1 MLEIKDFRFQTNVS
15 YEGYQCKSDASA
27 CLSTPGAKAIGR
39 ETMSFIQ
46 MNVTTSEFLD
56 YATNGHAFCNLF
68 HFDANKKYPFQKS
81 DGQWYYTYPTHH
93 RGNHKDAMK
102 LCMKSDK
109 FFMGAQ
115 TVFVDVDYTRFT
127 DVREYL
133 GTLSYPPTCVYM
145 SFSDRK
151 EKKGISSRRFRMVY
165 VFDRVLNEKEF
176 LHVSQTINDQIVFD
190 TGEPMEDDCGTR
202 KSQYMNGVYGNNETY
217 VSDYIYELMD
227 FPEEPPLLT
236 VNPQT
241 TVDTSAPQE
250 ITFND
255 RMLEDMKEMDYDT
268 FMHYYSW
275 RYQYKYRT
283 EYGDVW
289 IDGLYQMTDESYLQL
304 WWYREPQVD
313 GQHRRRKLHKNACL
327 RRLMFPYMDPDTAL
341 FDLYVD
347 FMRFFDNS
355 DGVITL
361 DTLIRKVKHAFS
373 NTPEQLEA
381 YCSQE
386 INYWR
391 DHRPQFIVRPGTL
404 MSWGLINN
412 IKSRIRY
419 AELDAMYNRSMSV
432 QENIAAGIGV
442 PQTTLYRY
450 CKERG
455 IDTNPNRPMTEAE
468 RRAEAKREK
477 QNDIALF
484 RRLYNPLLSVRRNKD
499 ILARNGLD
507 LSEGSISNWS
517 KKYYDAQPT
526 PQTAPTFNFPLIEY
540 ELPNFNLHLPTET
553 VEEEKPTEE
562 DETLESY
569 SWQTP
574 RFKWH
579 W

>member
-1 MLEIKDFRFQTNVS
+1 MLEIKNFRFQTNVS

-27 CLSTPGAKAIGR
+27 CLSTRGAKAIGK
-39 ETMSFIQ
+39 ETMSFVQ
-46 MNVTTSEFLD
+46 MSVTTSEFLD

-81 DGQWYYTYPTHH
+81 DGQWYQTYPTHH
-93 RGNHKDAMK
+93 RGNHKGAMK

-165 VFDRVLNEKEF
+165 IFDRVLNEKEF

-217 VSDYIYELMD
+217 VSDFIYDIMD

-236 VNPQT
+236 ANPQT
-241 TVDTSAPQE
+241 IVDTSAPQE

-255 RMLEDMKEMDYDT
+255 RMLEDMKKMNYDK

-275 RYQYKYRT
+275 QYQYKYRT

-289 IDGLYQMTDESYLQL
+289 IDGLYQMTDENYLQL
-304 WWYREPQVD
+304 WWYRERQVD

-341 FDLYVD
+341 FNLYVD
-347 FMRFFDNS
+347 FVRFFDNS
-355 DGVITL
+355 DRVITL

-391 DHRPQFIVRPGTL
+391 DHRPQFIVRSGML

-484 RRLYNPLLSVRRNKD
+484 RRLYNPLLSVRSNKD
-499 ILARNGLD
+499 ILARNGLN

-526 PQTAPTFNFPLIEY
+526 PQTAPSFNFPPIEY
-540 ELPNFNLHLPTET
+540 EIPTFNLHFPTET
-553 VEEEKPTEE
+553 VEEEKPTEK

-574 RFKWH
+574 RFEWH

>member
-1 MLEIKDFRFQTNVS
+1 
-15 YEGYQCKSDASA
+15 
-27 CLSTPGAKAIGR
+27 
-39 ETMSFIQ
+39 
-46 MNVTTSEFLD
+46 
-56 YATNGHAFCNLF
+56 
-68 HFDANKKYPFQKS
+68 
-81 DGQWYYTYPTHH
+81 
-93 RGNHKDAMK
+93 
-102 LCMKSDK
+102 
-109 FFMGAQ
+109 
-115 TVFVDVDYTRFT
+115 
-127 DVREYL
+127 
-133 GTLSYPPTCVYM
+133 
-145 SFSDRK
+145 
-151 EKKGISSRRFRMVY
+151 
-165 VFDRVLNEKEF
+165 
-176 LHVSQTINDQIVFD
+176 
-190 TGEPMEDDCGTR
+190 
-202 KSQYMNGVYGNNETY
+202 
-217 VSDYIYELMD
+217 
-227 FPEEPPLLT
+227 
-236 VNPQT
+236 
-241 TVDTSAPQE
+241 
-250 ITFND
+250 
-255 RMLEDMKEMDYDT
+255 
-268 FMHYYSW
+268 
-275 RYQYKYRT
+275 
-283 EYGDVW
+283 
-289 IDGLYQMTDESYLQL
+289 
-304 WWYREPQVD
+304 
-313 GQHRRRKLHKNACL
+313 
-327 RRLMFPYMDPDTAL
+327 
-341 FDLYVD
+341 
-347 FMRFFDNS
+347 
-355 DGVITL
+355 
-361 DTLIRKVKHAFS
+361 
-373 NTPEQLEA
+373 
-381 YCSQE
+381 
-386 INYWR
+386 
-391 DHRPQFIVRPGTL
+391 

-574 RFKWH
+574 RFEWH

>member
-1 MLEIKDFRFQTNVS
+1 
-15 YEGYQCKSDASA
+15 
-27 CLSTPGAKAIGR
+27 
-39 ETMSFIQ
+39 
-46 MNVTTSEFLD
+46 
-56 YATNGHAFCNLF
+56 
-68 HFDANKKYPFQKS
+68 
-81 DGQWYYTYPTHH
+81 
-93 RGNHKDAMK
+93 MK

-217 VSDYIYELMD
+217 VSDFIYDIMD

-275 RYQYKYRT
+275 QYQYKYRT

-304 WWYREPQVD
+304 WW
-313 GQHRRRKLHKNACL
+313 
-327 RRLMFPYMDPDTAL
+327 
-341 FDLYVD
+341 
-347 FMRFFDNS
+347 
-355 DGVITL
+355 
-361 DTLIRKVKHAFS
+361 
-373 NTPEQLEA
+373 
-381 YCSQE
+381 
-386 INYWR
+386 
-391 DHRPQFIVRPGTL
+391 
-404 MSWGLINN
+404 
-412 IKSRIRY
+412 
-419 AELDAMYNRSMSV
+419 
-432 QENIAAGIGV
+432 
-442 PQTTLYRY
+442 
-450 CKERG
+450 
-455 IDTNPNRPMTEAE
+455 
-468 RRAEAKREK
+468 
-477 QNDIALF
+477 
-484 RRLYNPLLSVRRNKD
+484 
-499 ILARNGLD
+499 
-507 LSEGSISNWS
+507 
-517 KKYYDAQPT
+517 
-526 PQTAPTFNFPLIEY
+526 
-540 ELPNFNLHLPTET
+540 
-553 VEEEKPTEE
+553 
-562 DETLESY
+562 
-569 SWQTP
+569 
-574 RFKWH
+574 
-579 W
+579 